1 MERGKKRRGTM
12 RENFFPFSMKKRRK
26 VRAMFVGKEDSLW
39 DEKSVNLV
47 CVYVSVTQVQ
57 KLGGKLL
64 MQ

>member
-26 VRAMFVGKEDSLW
+26 VSLVGKEDSLW